1 MKLHAHNYLN
11 EAVKHAEATNR
22 LSGILV
28 MSETVCCLCCR
39 YGTGGNLF
47 CK

>member
-1 MKLHAHNYLN
+1 MKLHECNHLN

-22 LSGILV
+22 LSGVLV
-28 MSETVCCLCCR
+28 MSEIVCCLCCN
-39 YGTGGNLF
+39 YCTGGNLF